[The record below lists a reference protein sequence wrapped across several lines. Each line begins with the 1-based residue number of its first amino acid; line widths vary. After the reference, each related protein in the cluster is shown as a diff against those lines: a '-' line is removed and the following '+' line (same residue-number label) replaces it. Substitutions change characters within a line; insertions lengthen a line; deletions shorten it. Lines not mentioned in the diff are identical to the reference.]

1 MSIPNQ
7 PPPEWL
13 QELEDEKTTPSTPL
27 SPRTVPQATM
37 ATSSTSNI
45 DGGSRRLSPQEQS
58 KARLLY
64 FVMKLITLALCA
76 LMFSTACI
84 ALEHISGVANS
95 GQIFVATYMLFFSL
109 LLAALEVAQMQ
120 QITWLDHMLRRNFGF
135 LFSAM
140 GKAFFVIFIA
150 FLCFGLD
157 GDLPIW
163 TGIAVAA
170 YGGSQVVLFLKFP
183 EYSDYVPHGYGALPE
198 TGIAGPASGQGAPA
212 ATTATSVNGN
222 SL

>member
-7 PPPEWL
+7 DPPEWL
-13 QELEDEKTTPSTPL
+13 KKLEDEKTTPSTPL
-27 SPRTVPQATM
+27 SPRTVPQTTM
-37 ATSSTSNI
+37 ATNSTNNL

-64 FVMKLITLALCA
+64 FAMKLITLALCA

-95 GQIFVATYMLFFSL
+95 GQIFVATYMLFFSM

-120 QITWLDHMLRRNFGF
+120 HITWLDHMLRRNFGF

-183 EYSDYVPHGYGALPE
+183 EYSDYVPQGYGALPE
-198 TGIAGPASGQGAPA
+198 TGNVNAGPGGAP
-212 ATTATSVNGN
+212 TATATAVNGN
-222 SL
+222 AL